1 MKYLFFILFLHLAS
15 FSCLF
20 ALKNPSSYFCWNEKD
35 SLPYLIPKSVA
46 LSPDGSVLI
55 WMNAE
60 CPICNKYP
68 NIWKKLALEFPQ
80 FTFIGVFTSHEE
92 SKMAKGFMKKYK
104 IPFQW
109 FIDKE
114 NHLANYL
121 SVNVTPEVLFFN
133 ADAKIIYRGAIDD
146 WFYALGKTKTVPQHL
161 YLKNA
166 LMAHW
171 KNQPVLIFKTE
182 PIGCIFN

>member
-1 MKYLFFILFLHLAS
+1 MRYLLIFSFLFFSS
-15 FSCLF
+15 FKGLF
-20 ALKNPSSYFCWNEKD
+20 AFEGDSYFFCSKKD
-35 SLPYLIPKSVA
+35 SLPYLLPKSIT
-46 LSPDGSVLI
+46 LNPNGNIFI
-55 WMNAE
+55 WMNSE

-68 NIWKKLALEFPQ
+68 NIWKKLASDFSQ
-80 FTFIGVFTSHEE
+80 FAFIGVFTSYEE

-109 FIDKE
+109 FIDNE
-114 NHLANYL
+114 NQLANYL

-133 ADAKIIYRGAIDD
+133 ADAEIIYRGATDD
-146 WFYALGKTKTVPQHL
+146 WFYALGKTRTISQHS

-166 LMAHW
+166 LMAQW
-171 KNQPVLIFKTE
+171 NNQPVLIFKTD

>member
-1 MKYLFFILFLHLAS
+1 MRYLLISLFFYIFSFSRLPAFEGSSYLFRS
-15 FSCLF
+15 
-20 ALKNPSSYFCWNEKD
+20 KKD
-35 SLPYLIPKSVA
+35 SLPYLISKSITLNPKGNVF
-46 LSPDGSVLI
+46 I

-68 NIWKKLALEFPQ
+68 NIWKKLALEFPE
-80 FTFIGVFTSHEE
+80 FTFIGVFTSYEE
-92 SKMAKGFMKKYK
+92 SKIAKGFMKKYK

-133 ADAKIIYRGAIDD
+133 ADAEIVYRGATDD
-146 WFYALGKTKTVPQHL
+146 WFYALGKTRTITQHL

-166 LMAHW
+166 LMAQLN
-171 KNQPVLIFKTE
+171 NQPVLIFKTD

>member
-1 MKYLFFILFLHLAS
+1 MRYLIISLFFSIFSFPSLFSFEGSSYLFCS
-15 FSCLF
+15 
-20 ALKNPSSYFCWNEKD
+20 KKD
-35 SLPYLIPKSVA
+35 SLPYLIPKSISLNPKGNVF
-46 LSPDGSVLI
+46 I

-68 NIWKKLALEFPQ
+68 NIWKKLALEFPE
-80 FTFIGVFTSHEE
+80 FTFIGVFTSYEE

-133 ADAKIIYRGAIDD
+133 ADAEIVYRGATDD
-146 WFYALGKTKTVPQHL
+146 WFYALGKTRTITQHL

-166 LMAHW
+166 LMAQLNN
-171 KNQPVLIFKTE
+171 KSVLIFKTD